1 MMKNARLI
9 LTTGCVGAI
18 PQIICNFEIEQAI
31 LHAVIMHSYLYLTQ
45 KAVLASHASHE

>member
-18 PQIICNFEIEQAI
+18 PQIIWSCSGSN
-31 LHAVIMHSYLYLTQ
+31 
-45 KAVLASHASHE
+45 ASDVVQWSVYVTSTYRARV